1 MKPLFFTLC
10 LALVGLLPAQAQ
22 QKASPFTFH
31 AKAGIGSSYFHGPQT
46 GDDTRLAYK
55 IGIGA
60 EYHLGAYQEPR
71 PNRCSWS
78 LASALEFASI
88 GGKEAKGYGE
98 EICAS
103 MNELYLQIPLQLKAR
118 LHFSEHSNASLG
130 IGPYVAVGVGGMT
143 SGTVT
148 DRLTSNPDNSYR
160 FRLRTF
166 GSTDRTK
173 MGNRRFD
180 TGLTFA
186 LTFEYHSFLIGA
198 DIQWGLFTVNKQL
211 GAVAEEYEGYLPKN
225 FASFLTVGYRLW
237 Q

>member
-1 MKPLFFTLC
+1 MKQLFLTLY
-10 LALVGLLPAQAQ
+10 LTFSSLLPLQAQ
-22 QKASPFTFH
+22 KEASPFTFH

-55 IGIGA
+55 IGISA
-60 EYHLGAYQEPR
+60 EYHLGTYQR
-71 PNRCSWS
+71 TQPNSCSWS
-78 LASALEFASI
+78 LASALEFVSI
-88 GGKEAKGYGE
+88 GGKEIKSYAK
-98 EICAS
+98 EICAN
-103 MNELYLQIPLQLKAR
+103 MNELYLQIPLQLNTR
-118 LHFSEHSNASLG
+118 LHFGERLNASLG
-130 IGPYVAVGVGGMT
+130 IGPYVAIGVGGMT

-148 DRLTSNPDNSYR
+148 DYLTSNPDNSYR
-160 FRLRTF
+160 FRLHTF
-166 GSTDRTK
+166 GSTNRMK

-180 TGLTFA
+180 TGLTFV
-186 LTFEYHSFLIGA
+186 LTFEYQGFLIGT